1 MGGMGRGGGVVSS
14 MSRAV
19 RTLLMPPEK
28 IVGSFSFRCDTRA
41 RLADVGWSFAAAASA
56 TAFLSVAAAGEV
68 AGAVESMGLVS
79 LLAAAEADASD
90 AMDCGLILD
99 GVLDPSRLNIGV

>member
-1 MGGMGRGGGVVSS
+1 MGRGS
-14 MSRAV
+14 V
-19 RTLLMPPEK
+19 RTLMVLAK
-28 IVGSFSFRCDTRA
+28 CDSSSTRVE
-41 RLADVGWSFAAAASA
+41 RVRVWWSFVAAASA